1 MHLKENLQIPVN
13 NDTSES
19 TFKTFIIQAMSKTKL
34 LIFFSE
40 NKFLTS
46 LQGRLDLE
54 KPIIS
59 GHSFGGVTAAK
70 AVVAK

>member
-1 MHLKENLQIPVN
+1 MTLPNRH
-13 NDTSES
+13 
-19 TFKTFIIQAMSKTKL
+19 SKPLLFRQCPKL
-34 LIFFSE
+34 NYYFFFSE

>member
-1 MHLKENLQIPVN
+1 
-13 NDTSES
+13 
-19 TFKTFIIQAMSKTKL
+19 MSKTKL
-34 LIFFSE
+34 LLFFSE

-70 AVVAK
+70 AVIAK